1 MKKLAFYMLMLV
13 MSIGYA
19 YAQGGAD
26 IKFDKTTHNF
36 GTFSENNPVVSCTFT
51 FTNVG
56 DAPLVIHQAV
66 ASCGCT
72 VPEYTQ
78 EPVMPGKTGTIKIT
92 YNGTGKYPGHF
103 KKSITLRTNAKTEM
117 MRLFVPKTP
126 NKRFYDTEKR
136 RIFQFSFFLL
146 SLKSIMEYISQS

>member
-1 MKKLAFYMLMLV
+1 MFMLV
-13 MSIGYA
+13 LSIGYVS
-19 YAQGGAD
+19 AQGKAD
-26 IKFDKTTHNF
+26 IKFDKTSHNF
-36 GTFSENNPVVSCTFT
+36 GTFSENDPVVSCVFT

-78 EPVMPGKTGTIKIT
+78 EPVLPGKTGTVKIT

-103 KKSITLRTNAKTEM
+103 KNHFAHECQNRNDATLCR
-117 MRLFVPKTP
+117 R
-126 NKRFYDTEKR
+126 RYDTERCKIS
-136 RIFQFSFFLL
+136 IFIYKNKGEFFNSPFFLL
-146 SLKSIMEYISQS
+146 SLKLIWIK

>member
-1 MKKLAFYMLMLV
+1 MQVFLFFR
-13 MSIGYA
+13 A
-19 YAQGGAD
+19 YILEIMIVIFGMEMD
-26 IKFDKTTHNF
+26 TTMNFF
-36 GTFSENNPVVSCTFT
+36 GTFSENDPVVSCVFT

-78 EPVMPGKTGTIKIT
+78 EPVLPGKTGTVKIT

-117 MRLFVPKTP
+117 MRLFVEGDMTPKDA
-126 NKRFYDTEKR
+126 K
-136 RIFQFSFFLL
+136 
-146 SLKSIMEYISQS
+146 

>member
-1 MKKLAFYMLMLV
+1 MLLI

-19 YAQGGAD
+19 NAQGKAD
-26 IKFDKTTHNF
+26 IKFEKTTHNF
-36 GTFSENNPVVSCTFT
+36 GTFSESKPVVTYTFK

-56 DAPLVIHQAV
+56 DGPLVIHQAV

-78 EPVMPGKTGTIKIT
+78 EPILPGKTGTVKVT
-92 YNGTGKYPGHF
+92 YNGEGRYPGHF

-117 MRLFVPKTP
+117 MRLFIEGEMTAKDS
-126 NKRFYDTEKR
+126 K
-136 RIFQFSFFLL
+136 
-146 SLKSIMEYISQS
+146 

>member
-78 EPVMPGKTGTIKIT
+78 EPVMPGKTGTMKKT
-92 YNGTGKYPGHF
+92 YGGTGNNAGHL
-103 KKSITLRTNAKTEM
+103 KKTITSRTNDKTEM
-117 MRLFVPKTP
+117 MRLFVEGDMTAKDA
-126 NKRFYDTEKR
+126 K
-136 RIFQFSFFLL
+136 
-146 SLKSIMEYISQS
+146 

>member
-1 MKKLAFYMLMLV
+1 MKKLAFYMMLLV

-19 YAQGGAD
+19 HAQGQAD
-26 IKFDKTTHNF
+26 IKFEKTTHDF
-36 GTFSENNPVVSCTFT
+36 GTFPEEKPIVSYTFK

-78 EPVMPGKTGTIKIT
+78 EPVLPGKTGTIKIT
-92 YNGTGKYPGHF
+92 YNGTGKYPG
-103 KKSITLRTNAKTEM
+103 
-117 MRLFVPKTP
+117 RLQEVHYPAYQCQDGNDENFCG
-126 NKRFYDTEKR
+126 R
-136 RIFQFSFFLL
+136 
-146 SLKSIMEYISQS
+146 